1 MKLHNLFIFLTLM
14 FLFLKIE
21 KTYDCKYTKYT
32 KNFNISYIV
41 YDKKHCPPLK
51 NYLLSGFALSKN
63 KNYNALSKN
72 KNYNGF

>member
-21 KTYDCKYTKYT
+21 KTYDCKYTKNT
-32 KNFNISYIV
+32 GNFNISYTV
-41 YDKKHCPPLK
+41 YNQNHCPPLK

-63 KNYNALSKN
+63 KNYN
-72 KNYNGF
+72 GF